1 VETRGRPAD
10 ASEGSTRGGLTRV
23 RWILRVAAAVFFIIG
38 GANHFRS
45 AGFYE
50 RIIPPFFPWPHALV
64 LISGVAEIVGGVGL
78 LVRPVRRAAAWGL
91 ILLLV
96 AVFPAN
102 LYMAMEPGKFAD
114 LHLPGWVF
122 WARLPLQGVF
132 IAWVWFVGL

>member
-1 VETRGRPAD
+1 LVEKRG
-10 ASEGSTRGGLTRV
+10 SLEETGGGLTRV
-23 RWILRVAAAVFFIIG
+23 RWILRVAAAVFFIAG

-50 RIIPPFFPWPHALV
+50 RIIPPIFPWPDALV
-64 LISGVAEIVGGVGL
+64 VISGMAEIAGGVGL
-78 LVRPVRRAAAWGL
+78 LVGRLRRLAAWGL

-102 LYMAMEPGKFAD
+102 VYMAMEPGKFAD
-114 LHLPGWVF
+114 LHFPVWVF

-132 IAWVWFVGL
+132 IAWVWFVGLARN